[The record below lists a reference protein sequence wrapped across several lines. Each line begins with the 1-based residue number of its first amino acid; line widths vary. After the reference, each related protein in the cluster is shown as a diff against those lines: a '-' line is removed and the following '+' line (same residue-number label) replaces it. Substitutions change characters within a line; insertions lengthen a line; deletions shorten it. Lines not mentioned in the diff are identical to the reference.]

1 MSWKPFYV
9 DKTGKTS
16 IVKPTG
22 MRDCYRKRCKGRQ
35 RGRDV
40 RKVVREIV
48 VVYNCFRQRYDAI
61 LMQSCFI
68 MEINIMIR
76 VENFSV
82 QRAIAA
88 IGW

>member
-1 MSWKPFYV
+1 M
-9 DKTGKTS
+9 G
-16 IVKPTG
+16 
-22 MRDCYRKRCKGRQ
+22 DCYRKRCKGRQ

-48 VVYNCFRQRYDAI
+48 VVHSCFRQEYDAI

-88 IGW
+88 MGW